1 MNKIF
6 LIFSF
11 ITLSAWMSCNS
22 NSNKKNT
29 DSSNAINDPTQ
40 IDNKQKAINAQMAEG
55 ERPDSEQETPSPI
68 EERIGLSKTYNVIK
82 IIDTTLMA
90 GPDTLHLHLKYY
102 CIKDS
107 DLIIPKKYVF
117 GEKSPKD
124 FITHNFASDIKIT
137 QKGQIIFNKTIRKN
151 SFDTILTEQ
160 LKNYGMLMMPYL
172 SSSNG
177 NKNQIVLDYSIS
189 IPASE
194 IGTSV
199 SLIINKNGD
208 SKIAKN

>member
-1 MNKIF
+1 
-6 LIFSF
+6 
-11 ITLSAWMSCNS
+11 
-22 NSNKKNT
+22 
-29 DSSNAINDPTQ
+29 
-40 IDNKQKAINAQMAEG
+40 MAEG

-68 EERIGLSKTYNVIK
+68 EERIRLSKTYNVIK